1 MSQKREPQFQVYP
14 ARDGW
19 RWRLVAANGRIVAT
33 GEAHTR
39 KRDAVRACQR
49 IADLAD
55 QAGNV
60 PLVVR

>member
-1 MSQKREPQFQVYP
+1 MKQARFEVY
-14 ARDGW
+14 RGKDGW
-19 RWRLVAANGRIVAT
+19 RWRLRAANSQIVAT

-55 QAGNV
+55 EAANV
-60 PLVVR
+60 PLVDV

>member
-1 MSQKREPQFQVYP
+1 MSDPHFKVYR
-14 ARDGW
+14 AADGW
-19 RWRLVAANGRIVAT
+19 RWRLIAANGRIVAT

-39 KRDAVRACQR
+39 KRSAVRACQR

>member
-1 MSQKREPQFQVYP
+1 MSDPRFQVYR
-14 ARDGW
+14 AADVW
-19 RWRLVAANGRIVAT
+19 RWRLIAANGRIVAT

>member
-1 MSQKREPQFQVYP
+1 MSQKRAPRFQIYK

-49 IADLAD
+49 VADLAD
-55 QAGNV
+55 QAGNAR
-60 PLVVR
+60 LVVH

>member
-1 MSQKREPQFQVYP
+1 MKGPRFEVYK

-19 RWRLVAANGRIVAT
+19 RWRLRAANGRIVAA

-55 QAGNV
+55 QAAGL
-60 PLVVR
+60 PLVTR

>member
-1 MSQKREPQFQVYP
+1 MKGPRFEVYRDK
-14 ARDGW
+14 RDGH
-19 RWRLVAANGRIVAT
+19 RWRLRAANGRIVAT